1 MEPAGAYRLAKVR
14 QVQRGCAA
22 GIAFICML
30 LSKIQKNKNE
40 KKGKRKKSVWGGGG
54 GKQKIK
60 KKKEK
65 EKGDN
70 K

>member
-1 MEPAGAYRLAKVR
+1 MEPAGADRLAKVR

-40 KKGKRKKSVWGGGG
+40 KKGKRKKSVCGGGVG
-54 GKQKIK
+54 SK
-60 KKKEK
+60 K
-65 EKGDN
+65 
-70 K
+70 